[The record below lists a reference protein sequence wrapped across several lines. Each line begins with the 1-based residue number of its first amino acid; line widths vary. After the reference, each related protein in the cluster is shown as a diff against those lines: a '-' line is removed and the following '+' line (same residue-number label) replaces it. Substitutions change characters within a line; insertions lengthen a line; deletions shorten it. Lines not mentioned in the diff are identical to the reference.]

1 MTREE
6 DRLVK
11 IESALAHLEN
21 LTETLN
27 ETIIA
32 HEKTLRQQQQQ
43 IKQMTDAMRAA
54 HHDAGVLQ
62 LYGNYGG
69 DIMNFDMASE
79 MLEMEGMTAHMMMKM
94 RLKHKLKNSIQQT
107 SGWWWTLM
115 GIG

>member
-43 IKQMTDAMRAA
+43 IKQMTDVMQAKEM
-54 HHDAGVLQ
+54 DAIKDNVTKPPHYQ
-62 LYGNYGG
+62 
-69 DIMNFDMASE
+69 
-79 MLEMEGMTAHMMMKM
+79 
-94 RLKHKLKNSIQQT
+94 
-107 SGWWWTLM
+107 
-115 GIG
+115 